1 MKKLALLLLF
11 YSLTVYSAQKGTVNV
26 PEADIYSD
34 EDFDAEVIE
43 NVKRGET
50 YLISNK
56 TYGAFYKIKLKSGK
70 IGYIADYQLDIN
82 GKPFQ
87 EKPFRTDGDEL
98 SQPKKSNKSKKS
110 KQDDPVEKEYEDDDD
125 DLSFKT
131 DFSGVTLQLIN
142 FHEETLGTLQV
153 DNLYA
158 VGYKKMN
165 ESLAWE
171 VFVSPQAPKY
181 YAEKSKGSVE
191 GFHIWGLSG
200 FNTLVPVSKFSRLR
214 YGGSLMLHGARTK
227 VTTPTKSYELQDITL
242 GAALE
247 GAYVVQIKKV
257 AFEISLKYFFDR
269 DNYGG
274 LGLSLL
280 F

>member
-1 MKKLALLLLF
+1 MLLILF
-11 YSLTVYSAQKGTVNV
+11 CSLSAFSAQKGTINV

-34 EDFDAEVIE
+34 EDFDAEVIDS
-43 NVKRGET
+43 VKQGET
-50 YLISNK
+50 YSISSK

-70 IGYIADYQLDIN
+70 IGYVADYQLDVN
-82 GKPFQ
+82 GKPFV
-87 EKPFRTDGDEL
+87 EKPFRTEPEVLPSSKKL
-98 SQPKKSNKSKKS
+98 SKNKKS
-110 KQDDPVEKEYEDDDD
+110 KDDDPIEKEYDDDD
-125 DLSFKT
+125 DLNFKT

-158 VGYKKMN
+158 VGYKKMDAAF
-165 ESLAWE
+165 AWE
-171 VFVSPQAPKY
+171 IFVSPQAPKY
-181 YAEKSKGSVE
+181 YAEKLKGSVQ

-200 FNTLVPVSKFSRLR
+200 FNSLVPISKFSRLR
-214 YGGSLMLHGARTK
+214 YGGSIMLHGARTK
-227 VTTPTKSYELQDITL
+227 VDVPTKSYELQDITL

-257 AFEISLKYFFDR
+257 AFEVSLKYFFDR
-269 DNYGG
+269 DNYGS